1 MGRAKEKRTTRIR
14 WEEREREGGTAFLP
28 HSIFIEDQFFTKER
42 RMHTYTAPVQSKF
55 KFLRGANSI

>member
-14 WEEREREGGTAFLP
+14 WEERERRRYAFLP

>member
-14 WEEREREGGTAFLP
+14 WEEREGGTAFLP
-28 HSIFIEDQFFTKER
+28 HSIFIGDQFFTKER

-55 KFLRGANSI
+55 KFLRGANSF